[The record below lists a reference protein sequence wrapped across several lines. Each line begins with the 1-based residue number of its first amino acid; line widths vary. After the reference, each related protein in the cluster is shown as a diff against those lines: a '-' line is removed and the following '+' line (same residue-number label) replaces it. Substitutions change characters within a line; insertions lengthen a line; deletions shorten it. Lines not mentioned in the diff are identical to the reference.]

1 MMKLPRLRRIMY
13 EQQNNLERAL
23 SRFGTRVE
31 IICAMELGNKCT
43 SKEAY
48 QMIKEAYKELKK
60 IKKK

>member
-1 MMKLPRLRRIMY
+1 MY
-13 EQQNNLERAL
+13 EQQDDLERAL
-23 SRFGTRVE
+23 SSFGTRVE

-43 SKEAY
+43 PKQAY